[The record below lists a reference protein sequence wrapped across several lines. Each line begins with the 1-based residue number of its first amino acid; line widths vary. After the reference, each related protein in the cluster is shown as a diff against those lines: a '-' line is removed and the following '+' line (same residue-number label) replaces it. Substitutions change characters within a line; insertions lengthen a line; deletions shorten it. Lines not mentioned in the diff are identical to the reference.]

1 MTARNIKQAWQAVD
15 TSDGAGVN
23 LKRALGSAP
32 GLRMDPYL
40 MLDNFSS
47 DNPDDYI
54 AGFPAHPHRGF
65 ETVTYIVDGHMQHKD
80 HLGNQGDLRAGGV
93 QWMLAGKGII
103 HEEMPQ
109 QENGLL
115 RGFQIWLNLPAK
127 DKMQPAFYKDV
138 PAADMPWQ
146 ALNDQA
152 EIKLIAGS
160 LAADKQE
167 LLPLADRD
175 TQPIIADLNLKA
187 GGGLSLNLPSAHQ
200 VLVYVFEGEAE
211 IAGQQLKI
219 ATAATLTDGDKLE
232 VNSATGARVLLLT
245 GKPLNEPIAQYGPF
259 VMNTQE
265 EINQA
270 INDYRTGQLTA

>member
-1 MTARNIKQAWQAVD
+1 MTRRNIQQAWQAVD

-23 LKRALGSAP
+23 LKRALGSTP

-138 PAADMPWQ
+138 PAEEMPWQ
-146 ALNDQA
+146 PLNEQA

-167 LLPLADRD
+167 LLPLADRV
-175 TQPIIADLNLKA
+175 TQPIIADLSLTA
-187 GGGLSLNLPSAHQ
+187 GGSLSLNLPSDHQ
-200 VLVYVFEGEAE
+200 VLVYVFEGTAE
-211 IAGQQLKI
+211 IADQSLAI
-219 ATAATLTDGDKLE
+219 ATAATLTEGDKLE
-232 VNSATGARVLLLT
+232 VSSSQGARLLLLT

-270 INDYRTGQLTA
+270 INDYRTGRLTA